1 MEKTTD
7 KGEQM
12 TLKGYKHT
20 ELGVLPE
27 DWEVVRLGDI
37 GKIVGGGTPSTED
50 SKYWTQ
56 QDGIVW
62 LTPTEIKTKYITES
76 QRQITKK
83 GLEESSAKSLP
94 KNTIL
99 ITTRATIGDV
109 GIAQVECTTNQGFQS
124 LICSVSLNYEY
135 AYYAL
140 QTHQTKKYFMRFACG
155 STFLELGSKEVRKT
169 KIPLPPLA
177 EQEKIAEILSTWDTQ
192 IQNFETLITEKQNLK
207 KGLCQTL
214 LTAKTRLKGFGGD
227 WEVVRL
233 GDVAHY
239 KNGETLED
247 FIDPKGSFFLITL
260 DSIDIKGK
268 LKTNH
273 KRIEISHNNTLKKG
287 DIVMI
292 LSDIAHGNFLGLT
305 GVIPQDNLYV
315 LNQRVGALKVDN
327 KRANSIFLSL
337 LINAN
342 QKYFKRMGQGT
353 SQQNLRKGDIEK
365 FIFSLPPLAEQ
376 EKIAEILSE
385 GDKEITLLEQK
396 LESLKSQK
404 KGLMQ
409 KLLGGKIRINFK
421 G

>member
-12 TLKGYKHT
+12 ISKGYKHT

-177 EQEKIAEILSTWDTQ
+177 EQEKIAEIL
-192 IQNFETLITEKQNLK
+192 
-207 KGLCQTL
+207 G
-214 LTAKTRLKGFGGD
+214 
-227 WEVVRL
+227 
-233 GDVAHY
+233 
-239 KNGETLED
+239 
-247 FIDPKGSFFLITL
+247 
-260 DSIDIKGK
+260 
-268 LKTNH
+268 
-273 KRIEISHNNTLKKG
+273 
-287 DIVMI
+287 
-292 LSDIAHGNFLGLT
+292 
-305 GVIPQDNLYV
+305 
-315 LNQRVGALKVDN
+315 
-327 KRANSIFLSL
+327 
-337 LINAN
+337 
-342 QKYFKRMGQGT
+342 
-353 SQQNLRKGDIEK
+353 
-365 FIFSLPPLAEQ
+365 
-376 EKIAEILSE
+376 E
-385 GDKEITLLEQK
+385 GDKEIMLLEQK

-404 KGLMQ
+404 RGLMQ